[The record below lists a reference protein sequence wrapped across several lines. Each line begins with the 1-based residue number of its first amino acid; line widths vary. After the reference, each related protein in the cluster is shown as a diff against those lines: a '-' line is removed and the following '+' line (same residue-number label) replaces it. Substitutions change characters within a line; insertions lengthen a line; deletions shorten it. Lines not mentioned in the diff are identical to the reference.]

1 MSSSAAFPTTSN
13 QATTVDIR
21 SPRVISISSGKGG
34 VGKTF
39 VSVNLTAYAAAQGQ
53 KVLLIDAD
61 LGLAN
66 VDVML
71 GLHTSGS
78 MRDLLTD
85 SCSLEDLIVPCKQ
98 GFDVLP
104 GGSGL
109 YELTNLNVREQQTVL
124 DTLRHAGRNYDLI
137 LIDTAAGIGDNVLY
151 FASASET
158 ALVVLTPDP
167 TSLTDAYALIKVM
180 SQQRDVRRFMV
191 IVNQTDE
198 IDGHITF
205 KRLLSVSDR
214 YLNVYL
220 DYIGHIPQHT
230 DVRKAIQR
238 QKPLIHNGSDLS
250 RHLEKLFDALL
261 ARPRDDSRSG
271 GLQFFWEHSL
281 AASLDDDNVIS
292 SAALPAETY
301 LR

>member
-1 MSSSAAFPTTSN
+1 MTSSASRPAAPAPTAAINT
-13 QATTVDIR
+13 R
-21 SPRVISISSGKGG
+21 SPRVVSISSGKGG

-39 VSVNLTAYAAAQGQ
+39 ISVNLAAHAAAQGQ

-78 MRDLLTD
+78 IRDLLTD
-85 SCSLEDLIVPCKQ
+85 KCSLEELIVPCKQ

-109 YELTNLNVREQQTVL
+109 YELTNLNVHEQQTIL
-124 DTLRHAGRNYDLI
+124 DTLREAGRDYDLI

-180 SQQRDVRRFMV
+180 SQQRDVHRFMV

-214 YLNVYL
+214 YLDVYL
-220 DYIGHIPQHT
+220 DYIGYMPQHT

-250 RHLEKLFDALL
+250 RHLEHLFDTLL
-261 ARPRDDSRSG
+261 ARPRDDSRSA

-281 AASLDDDNVIS
+281 TASLDDDGPVSNV
-292 SAALPAETY
+292 ALQFGVNCQ
-301 LR
+301 

>member
-1 MSSSAAFPTTSN
+1 MSTSSPDTH
-13 QATTVDIR
+13 
-21 SPRVISISSGKGG
+21 SPQVVSVSSGKGG

-39 VSVNLTAYAAAQGQ
+39 IAVNLAAHATALG
-53 KVLLIDAD
+53 KRVLLIDAD

-71 GLHTSGS
+71 GLHTTASIS
-78 MRDLLTD
+78 DLLNGTRRLD
-85 SCSLEDLIVPCKQ
+85 ELVVPCKL

-109 YELTNLNVREQQTVL
+109 YELTNLNVREQQTIL
-124 DTLRHAGRNYDLI
+124 DTLREAGRAYDLI

-151 FASASET
+151 FASASES

-167 TSLTDAYALIKVM
+167 TSLTDAYAFIKVM

-198 IDGHITF
+198 IEGHITF

-214 YLNVYL
+214 YLDVYL
-220 DYIGHIPQHT
+220 DYVGYVPQHT

-238 QKPLIHNGSDLS
+238 QQPLIHDGSDLS
-250 RHLEKLFDALL
+250 RHLEKLFESLL
-261 ARPRDDSRSG
+261 SRPRDHSRSA

-281 AASLDDDNVIS
+281 AASLDEDEDDHLNTPMQ
-292 SAALPAETY
+292 AGGKL
-301 LR
+301 